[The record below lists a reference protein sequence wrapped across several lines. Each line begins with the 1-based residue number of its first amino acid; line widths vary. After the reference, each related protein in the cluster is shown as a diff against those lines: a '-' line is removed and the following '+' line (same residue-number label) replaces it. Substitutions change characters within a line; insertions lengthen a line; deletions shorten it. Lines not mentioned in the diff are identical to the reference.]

1 MNAISSKMFKNCR
14 NLTEM
19 NFKNIDTSAVV
30 DMSQMF
36 YAMDSIKTL
45 DLSSFNTSNVEDVS
59 QMFYGNPVLKTT
71 YVMDQIL
78 KIEED
83 KFIEEHPLKI
93 VAMPKNRFLKGDKF
107 KAEDFSWRILYD
119 DDEQKMWK

>member
-1 MNAISSKMFKNCR
+1 
-14 NLTEM
+14 
-19 NFKNIDTSAVV
+19 
-30 DMSQMF
+30 MSQMF

-119 DDEQKMWK
+119 DDGAEDVEVTE

>member
-1 MNAISSKMFKNCR
+1 
-14 NLTEM
+14 
-19 NFKNIDTSAVV
+19 
-30 DMSQMF
+30 MF

-59 QMFYGNPVLKTT
+59 QMFYGNPILKTT

-83 KFIEEHPLKI
+83 KFTEEQPVKI
-93 VAMPKNRFLKGDKF
+93 VAMPKEYILKK
-107 KAEDFSWRILYD
+107 ETSLRQRISVGGFFTMMM
-119 DDEQKMWK
+119 EQKMWK

>member
-1 MNAISSKMFKNCR
+1 
-14 NLTEM
+14 
-19 NFKNIDTSAVV
+19 
-30 DMSQMF
+30 MF

-59 QMFYGNPVLKTT
+59 QMFYGDPVLKTT

-83 KFIEEHPLKI
+83 KFIEEQPLKI
-93 VAMPKNRFLKGDKF
+93 VAMPKNSFLK
-107 KAEDFSWRILYD
+107 RR
-119 DDEQKMWK
+119 